1 MHDLIRHFPTRPTT
15 SGSRNEL
22 VVGEVVRAMARLGH
36 PSVLFRI
43 RETHQVVS
51 FRTVNHTHLS
61 ALHVTIDR
69 PTGKTALSTA
79 MFGNQVRLQVVA
91 EHRRRLSHPTDLLD
105 AARAQSAPT
114 VPELGVRLEQE
125 HSSMLASTHV
135 DIDIDQLRTPSD
147 NRTAPLETLMRAT
160 IHTLEAVLKTRT
172 EVPAPSSEPPA
183 AQQP

>member
-1 MHDLIRHFPTRPTT
+1 VQDLIRHFPTRPTT

-43 RETHQVVS
+43 RETHQVLS

-69 PTGKTALSTA
+69 PTGTTALSTA

-91 EHRRRLSHPTDLLD
+91 EHRQRLSHPTDLLN
-105 AARAQSAPT
+105 AARAQSTPS

-147 NRTAPLETLMRAT
+147 NHTAPLETLMRAT

-172 EVPAPSSEPPA
+172 EHPAPSSDPPA